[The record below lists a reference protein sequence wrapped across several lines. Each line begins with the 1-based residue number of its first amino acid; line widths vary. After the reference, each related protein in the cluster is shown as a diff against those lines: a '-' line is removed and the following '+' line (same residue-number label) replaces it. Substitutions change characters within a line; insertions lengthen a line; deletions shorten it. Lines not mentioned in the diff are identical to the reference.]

1 MSAIMGVVMLET
13 WQAIFLILLCF
24 TSLIIALYCLFFM
37 VPLKSFMN
45 RINSLGG
52 GMEGMRA
59 HLQGVRNKIE
69 KQISALEDDITRKR
83 EDDREAFTA
92 GITNL
97 RQAAAK
103 LEQKLQ
109 ENEEAINSLQSNIK
123 DSTAQN
129 RKFARELKAVREDL
143 NELQNDFA
151 VFKDEL
157 NGSLRRMVSNS
168 YMELEATVLSSL
180 EAIQEEILWTC
191 GKGEHTSNRRPNGD
205 RPRSKP
211 SLNDITHAF
220 HKETHK
226 IISAQPLFPD
236 NSSKPSPPEDDER
249 STGESETPEDSQKN

>member
-1 MSAIMGVVMLET
+1 MLET

-59 HLQGVRNKIE
+59 HLQGIRNKIE
-69 KQISALEDDITRKR
+69 KQISAMESDISRKR
-83 EDDREAFTA
+83 EDDREEFIA
-92 GITNL
+92 GITDL
-97 RQAAAK
+97 RHATAR

-109 ENEEAINSLQSNIK
+109 ESERTANSLQANIK
-123 DSTAQN
+123 DSTVRTRNLAS
-129 RKFARELKAVREDL
+129 EVKAIREDL

-151 VFKDEL
+151 VFREEL
-157 NGSLRRMVSNS
+157 NGSLRQMVSNS

-191 GKGEHTSNRRPNGD
+191 SKDEHASNRRPNGD
-205 RPRSKP
+205 RPRSRP
-211 SLNDITHAF
+211 SLNDITRAL

-236 NSSKPSPPEDDER
+236 NSAKTSSPRHDER
-249 STGESETPEDSQKN
+249 PTGESETPEDSKKN